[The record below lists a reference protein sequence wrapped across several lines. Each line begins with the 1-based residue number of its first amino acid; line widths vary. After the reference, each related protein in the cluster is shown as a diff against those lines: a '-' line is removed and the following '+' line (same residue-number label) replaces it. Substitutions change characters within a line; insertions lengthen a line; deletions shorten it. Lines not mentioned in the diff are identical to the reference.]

1 MKQKP
6 ACYLGQL
13 SSGRK
18 FSAEFFRQDIDIKVF
33 VQRLQRRAV
42 KMKLNVNKH
51 THIQRHTY
59 RDTETHIQRHTYK
72 FLSGCEEVEHR
83 NLQLS

>member
-42 KMKLNVNKH
+42 KMKLNMNKH
-51 THIQRHTY
+51 THIYTYIQRY
-59 RDTETHIQRHTYK
+59 RDTHTKTHIQVFIR
-72 FLSGCEEVEHR
+72 L
-83 NLQLS
+83 